1 MFLFSFSEHV
11 LLYVLKVKKKTE
23 NVQFLNKKKKNNEIC
38 LVQSWRN
45 ACLFVCDL
53 IVPCFSRMPG

>member
-1 MFLFSFSEHV
+1 MVLFLEHV

-23 NVQFLNKKKKNNEIC
+23 KFSFEQKEKKTIC